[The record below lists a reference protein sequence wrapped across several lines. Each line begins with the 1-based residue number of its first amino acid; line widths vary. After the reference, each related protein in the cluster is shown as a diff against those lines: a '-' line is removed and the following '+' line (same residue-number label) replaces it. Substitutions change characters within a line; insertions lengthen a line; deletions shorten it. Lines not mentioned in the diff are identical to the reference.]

1 MASSSVSWRPTAS
14 IATLQKRAELT
25 VAVRSFFARRGVWE
39 VETPCLSSATV
50 TDEHLQGFSTEFVG
64 PGAAQGRTL
73 YLQTSPEYAMK
84 RLLAAGS
91 GAIFQICKAYRNEES
106 GRWHNPEFTMLEWY
120 RPGFDHFDLMQE
132 LDELVQLICSTEPA
146 ERISYQQ
153 VFMQHVKLDPLSCSL
168 AELKQAAAQ
177 LGHGEL
183 AAAETDRDVLLQLL
197 FCDAV
202 EPQIGQQRPC
212 FVYDFPAS
220 QAALAK
226 LNPDDPRAA
235 QRFELYFRNLE
246 LANGFHELDDAGE
259 QKARFEQDNLK
270 RRSQGKQE
278 KPIDPMLL
286 QALEAGIPA
295 CAGVAVGLD
304 RLFMLALAQ
313 SSISDVLSFDVG
325 NA

>member
-1 MASSSVSWRPTAS
+1 MAPSSVSWRPTAS
-14 IATLQKRAELT
+14 IDILQKRAELMA
-25 VAVRSFFARRGVWE
+25 AVRLFFARRGVWE

-146 ERISYQQ
+146 ERVSYQQ
-153 VFMQHVKLDPLSCSL
+153 VFMQHVKLDPLSCHL
-168 AELKQAAAQ
+168 AELRQAAAQ

-183 AAAETDRDVLLQLL
+183 ADNETDRDVLLQLL

-286 QALEAGIPA
+286 QALEAGIPS